1 MLKNETKIQSI
12 INVTKLQFSAEDMI
26 LFGHFI
32 RDNYYGA
39 GTSDLIPYHP
49 EKYPRG
55 NIEKIFEIW
64 CLEYNIKEITTSHTH
79 L

>member
-1 MLKNETKIQSI
+1 
-12 INVTKLQFSAEDMI
+12 MI

-32 RDNYYGA
+32 RNNYYGA
-39 GTSDLIPYHP
+39 GTPDLIPYHP